1 MTENT
6 QNQPALWKDLLPHK
20 EAGQHKYDH
29 GHALIY
35 GAPAL
40 TGATNLAASACARVG
55 TGLVTVLS
63 PQETKGIYRCVMPP
77 HILVRDQGDEND
89 PRITAKLYG
98 PGGITKTPDYSD
110 QTTPH
115 ILDAD
120 ALQNLPSKLSP
131 NFVLTPHQGEFDK
144 AFPDAKGSRIEQAQH
159 MAEKLNCHI
168 VLKGAETIITAP
180 NGKVV
185 TNTHAAPWLATAGS
199 GDVLA
204 GLITGLAAQNM
215 PIFEACCAGTWIH
228 GACALAFGPYLVA
241 SDLVDI
247 LPQVMRSLAVI
258 E

>member
-6 QNQPALWKDLLPHK
+6 QNQPALWKDLLPRK
-20 EAGQHKYDH
+20 DASQHKYDH

-40 TGATNLAASACARVG
+40 TGATNLAASACARIG

-63 PQETKGIYRCVMPP
+63 PQETKGIYRCVLPP
-77 HILVRDQGDEND
+77 HILVREHCDETD
-89 PRITAKLYG
+89 PKITAILYG
-98 PGGITKTPDYSD
+98 PGGVTNTPNYKE
-110 QTTPH
+110 QTTAH

-144 AFPDAKGSRIEQAQH
+144 AFPDAKGSRVEQAQH
-159 MAEKLNCHI
+159 MAKKLNCHI
-168 VLKGAETIITAP
+168 VLKGAETIIAAP

-185 TNTHAAPWLATAGS
+185 TNTHASPWLATAGS

-204 GLITGLAAQNM
+204 GFITGLAAQHM

-228 GACALAFGPYLVA
+228 GACALTFGPYLVA
-241 SDLVDI
+241 SDLVDM
-247 LPQVMRSLAVI
+247 LPQAMRSLN
-258 E
+258 EKE